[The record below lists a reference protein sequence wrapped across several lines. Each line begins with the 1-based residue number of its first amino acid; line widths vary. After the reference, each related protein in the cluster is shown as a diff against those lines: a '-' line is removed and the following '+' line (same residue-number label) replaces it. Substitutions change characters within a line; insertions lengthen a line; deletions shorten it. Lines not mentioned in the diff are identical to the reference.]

1 MARTVFY
8 LSLNLQHP
16 ALGLTHSKT
25 SINEYGKKEEK
36 KEDGISIQV
45 CMISKSKLFLLY
57 HNLALVTDVLL
68 IKIRIKLKPS
78 RCYARGKA
86 SY

>member
-36 KEDGISIQV
+36 KEDGISI
-45 CMISKSKLFLLY
+45 
-57 HNLALVTDVLL
+57 
-68 IKIRIKLKPS
+68 
-78 RCYARGKA
+78 
-86 SY
+86 